1 MFNLNKLLIS
11 YYLLNNVIYRIL
23 SINNLIT
30 ISLYEFT
37 PSFFGSSIRDFM
49 FPQVNFANYDRGF
62 AIENFSKYEII

>member
-37 PSFFGSSIRDFM
+37 PSFFGSSTRDFL
-49 FPQVNFANYDRGF
+49 FPHVNFAYYDFGLDK
-62 AIENFSKYEII
+62 ENFNKYDII